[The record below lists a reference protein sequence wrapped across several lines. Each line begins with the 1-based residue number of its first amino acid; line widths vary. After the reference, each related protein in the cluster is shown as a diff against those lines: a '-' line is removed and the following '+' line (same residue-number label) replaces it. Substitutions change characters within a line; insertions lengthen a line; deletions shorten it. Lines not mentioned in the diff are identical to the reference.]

1 MLDVL
6 PTTRRVVI
14 LDSCNSGGFI
24 GDGLEADT
32 VPAQLDGGSLWAGT
46 VTPATIVAAIANYA
60 TFSTADSGGVS
71 PYNAMVIAAAGAEE
85 FSYESSSA
93 PYNGHGVLTHF
104 LLQAPAS
111 GDLNGDGVVTVLETF
126 ALSKAGIDQFWNA
139 AWPGTTQRFPAA
151 HLGGTDRPRAVLS
164 GRAELPARQTAPV
177 RRARLV
183 DLPDLVAHERGPLE
197 LEVLGQLEH
206 LLLQRPDQGLLLLRH
221 QHVVAAGEHLDVHG
235 LGAALLLA
243 LSHQDVLDALGD
255 GRRGDPVL
263 RCCTPPGS
271 RGACSSPRWRCAWPP
286 TSCRR
291 T

>member
-1 MLDVL
+1 MDPPHRIHRRPTGAFVPASAIYDAELGAMLDVL

-14 LDSCNSGGFI
+14 LDSCNSGGLI

-126 ALSKAGIDQFWNA
+126 ALSKAGIDQLWNA
-139 AWPGTTQRFPAA
+139 AWPGTTNDFLP
-151 HLGGTDRPRAVLS
+151 HISGGPI
-164 GRAELPARQTAPV
+164 
-177 RRARLV
+177 
-183 DLPDLVAHERGPLE
+183 DLVLF
-197 LEVLGQLEH
+197 
-206 LLLQRPDQGLLLLRH
+206 
-221 QHVVAAGEHLDVHG
+221 
-235 LGAALLLA
+235 
-243 LSHQDVLDALGD
+243 
-255 GRRGDPVL
+255 
-263 RCCTPPGS
+263 
-271 RGACSSPRWRCAWPP
+271 
-286 TSCRR
+286 
-291 T
+291 